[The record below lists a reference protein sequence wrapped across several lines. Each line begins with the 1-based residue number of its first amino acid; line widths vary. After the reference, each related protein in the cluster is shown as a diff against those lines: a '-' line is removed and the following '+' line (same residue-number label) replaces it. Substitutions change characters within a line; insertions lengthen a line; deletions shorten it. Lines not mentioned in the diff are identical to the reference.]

1 MLIWR
6 RARSERGF
14 TLIETLVAMVT
25 GLVVTGA
32 LFAILEVSLHQNA
45 RITDK
50 VQADQVSRNTMNKVV
65 DALHSACL
73 SPGFTP
79 VQSGSTANKLIFQ
92 NAYSSK
98 AAIPSA
104 SEGTAESVA
113 EGAYKHEMELETS
126 TGKLID
132 KAYPST
138 SISAWPT
145 IVYSTTAKTTVL
157 GEHISQT
164 GSTPVFEYLRYK
176 KASNSESENVP
187 IGTLE
192 AISPPTASATAAKEV
207 AAIVVSFNTSP
218 SDANTKLNR
227 SVDLKS
233 QVTFAF
239 SAPGAETPVSDAPC
253 E

>member
-25 GLVVTGA
+25 GLIVTGA

-50 VQADQVSRNTMNKVV
+50 VQADQVSRSTMNKVV

-73 SPGFTP
+73 APGFAP
-79 VQSGSTANKLIFQ
+79 VQAGSTANKLIFD
-92 NAYSSK
+92 NAYSAK
-98 AAIPSA
+98 ATIPNA

-113 EGAYKHEMELETS
+113 EGVYKHEFEFIPASNRLEDTA
-126 TGKLID
+126 I
-132 KAYPST
+132 PST
-138 SISAWPT
+138 STTSWPV
-145 IVYSTTAKTTVL
+145 IVFSGTPKKTVL

-164 GSTPVFEYLRYK
+164 GATPVFQYLKYSTK
-176 KASNSESENVP
+176 SSSESANTAVS
-187 IGTLE
+187 TLE
-192 AISPPTASATAAKEV
+192 SVAAPITSITAPEV
-207 AAIVVSFNTSP
+207 ASVIVSFTASP

-227 SVDLKS
+227 SAELSS

-239 SAPGAETPVSDAPC
+239 SAPGAETPISDAPC